1 MTSKGVS
8 SYSEQELIEQPA
20 IELFQN
26 LGWEHI
32 NALYETL
39 GPSGTLGRDNQSEII
54 LQSRLRIAFKH
65 LNSDLPPEAY
75 NLAFEELTRDR
86 SRLSMPAANRE
97 IYHLLRN
104 GIKVHIPDPEGEGEK
119 VEIVRLIDWDNHANN
134 DFLLV
139 SQFWVVG
146 EMYKRR
152 ADLIGFV
159 NGIPLLFVELKAA
172 HKQIQTAFTGNLTDY
187 KDTIPQ
193 LFWFNAFI
201 ILSNGSEAKV
211 GSITSDWGHF
221 NDWKKIN
228 SEGEEG
234 VISLETVL
242 RGTCEPIRFL
252 DILENFLLFMEV
264 RGGIIKIVPKNHQY
278 LGVNNVIKVLITTLT
293 PTLSQ
298 REREQLLAPAQ
309 GEREI
314 NYRGGYEFS
323 GLVAQARD
331 FRKEPTSAE
340 EFLWELL
347 RDRHFLGLKFRR
359 QHQIGDYIVDFY
371 CDEKRLV
378 VELDGEV
385 HDQADQF
392 QKDKMRT
399 NYLKALGFS
408 VVRLRNE
415 TVLDNPHEALKIIA
429 EAITPS
435 PIGRGKKGEG
445 AETKNRLGVF
455 WHTQGSGKSIS
466 MIFFS
471 QKVLRKV
478 LGNWTF
484 VVVTDRQ
491 ELDDQIYKTF
501 ANAGVITEGH
511 CQAESSKDL
520 RRLLTEDHRFV
531 FTLIHKFRTED
542 GSPHPVLSQR
552 DDIIV
557 ITDEAHRSQYDTL
570 ALNMRNALPKASFLA
585 FTGTPL
591 IIGEE
596 KTREVFG
603 DYVSIYNFKQS
614 VDDGATV
621 PLYYENR
628 IPELQLKDEMTFKE
642 GMDRLLEEAELDEAQ
657 ERKLEREFSREYHL
671 ITRDDRLEK
680 IAEDIVEHFTERGQP
695 GKGMVVSI
703 DKATAVKM
711 YDKVRKY
718 WKQKIE
724 RLTKQI
730 NKLEGPERQDVEKK
744 ISYMQETDMAV
755 VVSSSQNEVAE
766 LKKKGVD
773 IVPHRQRMV
782 REDLDTKF
790 KDPDDLFRL
799 VFVCAMWM
807 TGFDV
812 PSCSA
817 IYLDKPMRNHTLMQT
832 IARANR
838 VFKDKVNG
846 LIVDYVGVFRNL
858 QRALAIYGSGSGGG
872 VKPGEEPVKEK
883 AELVAMLKSAI
894 TQTVQFLKETG
905 VKVEPIIAAKGFER
919 VKLLDEAVDAVL
931 VNDTTKKRFI
941 NLSNTVNRI
950 YKAILPD
957 PEANEFVPVCALFR
971 AIQLKIEAL
980 QTEADVSEV
989 MEKVEDLLDES
1000 ITAKGYVIREPVAP
1014 YGKKKLID
1022 LSEIDFKALKKEF
1035 AKERRRMEIEKL
1047 RGAINSALEKM
1058 VRLNKTRVDYLEKF
1072 QQMIDEYNQGAA
1084 NLEEFFERLLKFV
1097 KELQEEEKRGVSE
1110 GLSEEELAVFD
1121 LITKPGMKLTKKEE
1135 GQVKSIARE
1144 LLETLKREKLVL
1156 DWRKTQATRA
1166 AVRVAVEDKLDE
1178 LPVVFTRDIYTQKCN
1193 TVYQHIFESYY
1204 GEGRSVYAVV

>member
-1 MTSKGVS
+1 MVS
-8 SYSEQELIEQPA
+8 IGYTEQELIEQPA
-20 IELFQN
+20 IELLKE

-39 GPSGTLGRDNQSEII
+39 DPSGTLGRDNQSEII
-54 LQSRLRIAFKH
+54 LQSRLRNAIKR
-65 LNSDLPPEAY
+65 LNPDLPSEAFDLVY
-75 NLAFEELTRDR
+75 EELTRDR

-97 IYHLLRN
+97 IYQLLRN
-104 GIKVHIPDPEGEGEK
+104 GIKVHLPDSEGEEEK
-119 VEIVRLIDWDNHANN
+119 VETVRLIDWDNHANN

-152 ADLIGFV
+152 ADLVGFV

-234 VISLETVL
+234 VISLETLL
-242 RGTCEPIRFL
+242 RGTCEPTRFL
-252 DILENFLLFMEV
+252 DIVENFLLFMEV
-264 RGGIIKIVPKNHQY
+264 RGGIVKIVPKNHQY
-278 LGVNNVIKVLITTLT
+278 LGVENAMAAL
-293 PTLSQ
+293 
-298 REREQLLAPAQ
+298 
-309 GEREI
+309 REI
-314 NYRGGYEFS
+314 KN
-323 GLVAQARD
+323 
-331 FRKEPTSAE
+331 RK
-340 EFLWELL
+340 
-347 RDRHFLGLKFRR
+347 G
-359 QHQIGDYIVDFY
+359 
-371 CDEKRLV
+371 
-378 VELDGEV
+378 
-385 HDQADQF
+385 
-392 QKDKMRT
+392 
-399 NYLKALGFS
+399 
-408 VVRLRNE
+408 
-415 TVLDNPHEALKIIA
+415 
-429 EAITPS
+429 
-435 PIGRGKKGEG
+435 
-445 AETKNRLGVF
+445 RLGVF

-478 LGNWTF
+478 PGNWTF
-484 VVVTDRQ
+484 VIVTDRQ
-491 ELDDQIYKTF
+491 ELDAQIYKTF

-542 GSPHPVLSQR
+542 GSPHPVLSER

-603 DYVSIYNFKQS
+603 EYVSIYNFKQS

-628 IPELQLKDEMTFKE
+628 IPELQLKDESAFKE
-642 GMDRLLEEAELDEAQ
+642 GMDRLLEEAELDEDQ
-657 ERKLEREFSREYHL
+657 EKKLEREFSREYHL

-718 WKQKIE
+718 WK
-724 RLTKQI
+724 
-730 NKLEGPERQDVEKK
+730 KK
-744 ISYMQETDMAV
+744 IDRLLKQKDRLSQPEQEEIDKKIAYMQETDMAV

-766 LKKKGVD
+766 MKKKGVD
-773 IVPHRQRMV
+773 IAPHRQRMV
-782 REDLDTKF
+782 KEDLDTKF
-790 KDPDDLFRL
+790 KDPDDKFRL

-883 AELVAMLKSAI
+883 AELVAMLRSAI
-894 TQTVQFLKETG
+894 AQAVQFLKEVG
-905 VKVEPIIAAKGFER
+905 VEVDSIIAAKGFER
-919 VKLLDEAVDAVL
+919 VKLLDQAVDRVL
-931 VNDTTKKRFI
+931 VNDNTKKRFI

-957 PEANEFVPVCALFR
+957 PEANEFVSVCALFR

-980 QTEADVSEV
+980 QPEADISLV
-989 MEKVEDLLDES
+989 MEKVEDLLDEN
-1000 ITAKGYVIREPVAP
+1000 ITARGYIIRDPVVP
-1014 YGKKKLID
+1014 YERKKLVD
-1022 LSEIDFKALKKEF
+1022 LSRIDFKALKKEF
-1035 AKERRRMEIEKL
+1035 AKERRRIEIEKL

-1058 VRLNKTRVDYLEKF
+1058 VRLNKTRVDFLEKF
-1072 QQMIDEYNQGAA
+1072 QRMIEEYNQGAV

-1097 KELQEEEKRGVSE
+1097 NELQEEEKRGVSE

-1121 LITKPGMKLTKKEE
+1121 LITKPDMKLTKKEE
-1135 GQVKSIARE
+1135 GQVKKVARE

-1166 AVRVAVEDKLDE
+1166 AVRVTVEDKLDE
-1178 LPVVFTRDIYTQKCN
+1178 LPRVFTREIYTQKCN
-1193 TVYQHIFESYY
+1193 AVYQHIFESYY
-1204 GEGRSVYAVV
+1204 GEGRSVYASHANWGQA

>member
-1 MTSKGVS
+1 MTPKGGS

-20 IELFQN
+20 IELFQK

-32 NALYETL
+32 NALHETL

-54 LQSRLRIAFKH
+54 LQSRLRIAFKR
-65 LNSDLPPEAY
+65 LNPDLPPEAY
-75 NLAFEELTRDR
+75 SLAFEELTRDR

-97 IYHLLRN
+97 IYQLLRN
-104 GIKVHIPDPEGEGEK
+104 GVKVHISDPERGGEK
-119 VEIVRLIDWDNHANN
+119 VETVRLIDWDNHANN

-139 SQFWVVG
+139 SQFWLVG

-152 ADLIGFV
+152 ADLVGFV

-172 HKQIQTAFTGNLTDY
+172 HKQIQTAFTGNLADY

-193 LFWFNAFI
+193 FFWFNAFI

-242 RGTCEPIRFL
+242 RGTCEPVRFL

-264 RGGIIKIVPKNHQY
+264 RGGVVKVVPKNHQY
-278 LGVNNVIKVLITTLT
+278 LGVEN
-293 PTLSQ
+293 
-298 REREQLLAPAQ
+298 AMA
-309 GEREI
+309 
-314 NYRGGYEFS
+314 
-323 GLVAQARD
+323 
-331 FRKEPTSAE
+331 
-340 EFLWELL
+340 
-347 RDRHFLGLKFRR
+347 
-359 QHQIGDYIVDFY
+359 
-371 CDEKRLV
+371 
-378 VELDGEV
+378 
-385 HDQADQF
+385 
-392 QKDKMRT
+392 
-399 NYLKALGFS
+399 
-408 VVRLRNE
+408 
-415 TVLDNPHEALKIIA
+415 ALKEIKN
-429 EAITPS
+429 
-435 PIGRGKKGEG
+435 RKG
-445 AETKNRLGVF
+445 RLGVF

-478 LGNWTF
+478 PGNWTF

-628 IPELQLKDEMTFKE
+628 IPELQLKDERAFKE

-657 ERKLEREFSREYHL
+657 EKKLEREFSREYHL

-680 IAEDIVEHFTERGQP
+680 IAEDIVEHFTERGQL

-724 RLTKQI
+724 RLMKQM
-730 NKLEGPERQDVEKK
+730 NKLSGPERQDVEKK
-744 ISYMQETDMAV
+744 ISYMRETDMAV

-773 IVPHRQRMV
+773 ILPHRQRMV
-782 REDLDTKF
+782 KEDLDTKF

-872 VKPGEEPVKEK
+872 VKPGEEPVKAK
-883 AELVAMLKSAI
+883 AELVAMLKTAI
-894 TQTVQFLKETG
+894 AQTVQFLKE
-905 VKVEPIIAAKGFER
+905 VCVEVEPIIAAKGFER

-980 QTEADVSEV
+980 QPEADVSEV

-1000 ITAKGYVIREPVAP
+1000 ITAKGYVIREPVTP

-1035 AKERRRMEIEKL
+1035 AKERRRIEIEKL

-1121 LITKPGMKLTKKEE
+1121 LITKPEMKLTKKEA
-1135 GQVKSIARE
+1135 GQVKKVARD
-1144 LLETLKREKLVL
+1144 LLETLKRERLVL

-1178 LPVVFTRDIYTQKCN
+1178 LPRVFTREIYTQKCN
-1193 TVYQHIFESYY
+1193 AVYQHIFESYY
-1204 GEGRSVYAVV
+1204 GEGRSVYGAA

>member
-1 MTSKGVS
+1 MASRGYT
-8 SYSEQELIEQPA
+8 EDELIEQPA
-20 IELFQN
+20 IELLKG
-26 LGWEHI
+26 LGWKHI
-32 NALYETL
+32 NALHETL
-39 GPSGTLGRDNQSEII
+39 GPFGTLGRDNQSEII
-54 LQSRLRIAFKH
+54 LQSHLRIAFKR
-65 LNSDLPPEAY
+65 LNSDLTPEAY

-86 SRLSMPAANRE
+86 SRLSMPGANRE
-97 IYHLLRN
+97 IYQLLRN
-104 GIKVHIPDPEGEGEK
+104 GVKVHIPDPEKGGEK
-119 VEIVRLIDWDNHANN
+119 VETVRLVDWNNHANN

-152 ADLIGFV
+152 ADLVGFV
-159 NGIPLLFVELKAA
+159 NGIPLLFVELKAV
-172 HKQIQTAFTGNLTDY
+172 HKQIQTAYTGNLTDY

-211 GSITSDWGHF
+211 GSITSEWGHF

-242 RGTCEPIRFL
+242 RGTCEPMRFL

-264 RGGIIKIVPKNHQY
+264 RGGIVKIVPKNHQY
-278 LGVNNVIKVLITTLT
+278 LGVENAMAALQEIK
-293 PTLSQ
+293 
-298 REREQLLAPAQ
+298 
-309 GEREI
+309 
-314 NYRGGYEFS
+314 N
-323 GLVAQARD
+323 
-331 FRKEPTSAE
+331 RK
-340 EFLWELL
+340 
-347 RDRHFLGLKFRR
+347 G
-359 QHQIGDYIVDFY
+359 
-371 CDEKRLV
+371 
-378 VELDGEV
+378 
-385 HDQADQF
+385 
-392 QKDKMRT
+392 
-399 NYLKALGFS
+399 
-408 VVRLRNE
+408 
-415 TVLDNPHEALKIIA
+415 
-429 EAITPS
+429 
-435 PIGRGKKGEG
+435 
-445 AETKNRLGVF
+445 RLGVF

-491 ELDDQIYKTF
+491 ELDGQIYKTF
-501 ANAGVITEGH
+501 ANAGIITKGH
-511 CQAESSKDL
+511 CQAGSSKDL

-552 DDIIV
+552 EDIIV

-570 ALNMRNALPKASFLA
+570 ALNMRNALPNASFLA

-596 KTREVFG
+596 KTRGVFG

-628 IPELQLKDEMTFKE
+628 IPELQLKDERAFKE

-657 ERKLEREFSREYHL
+657 EKKLEREFSREYHL

-680 IAEDIVEHFTERGQP
+680 IAEDIVEHFTERGQL

-718 WKQKIE
+718 WNRKID
-724 RLTKQI
+724 RLMKQI
-730 NKLEGPERQDVEKK
+730 SKLEWAERQDIEDK
-744 ISYMQETDMAV
+744 IAYMRETDMAV
-755 VVSSSQNEVAE
+755 VVSSSQNEAAE
-766 LKKKGVD
+766 MKKKGVD
-773 IVPHRQRMV
+773 ILPHRRRIV
-782 REDLDTKF
+782 KEDLDTKF

-883 AELVAMLKSAI
+883 AELVAMLKTAI
-894 TQTVQFLKETG
+894 TQTVEFIRKVG
-905 VKVEPIIAAKGFER
+905 VEVELIIAAKGFER
-919 VKLLDEAVDAVL
+919 VKLLDEVVNAVL
-931 VNDTTKKRFI
+931 VNDTTKRRFI
-941 NLSNTVNRI
+941 NLSNMVNRI
-950 YKAILPD
+950 FKAILPD
-957 PEANEFVPVCALFR
+957 SEANEFAPVCALFR
-971 AIQLKIEAL
+971 TIQLKIEAL
-980 QTEADVSEV
+980 QPEADISEV

-1000 ITAKGYVIREPVAP
+1000 ITAKGYVIREPVIP

-1022 LSEIDFKALKKEF
+1022 LSEIDFKALKKNF
-1035 AKERRRMEIEKL
+1035 VKERGRIEIEKL

-1058 VRLNKTRVDYLEKF
+1058 VRLNKTRV
-1072 QQMIDEYNQGAA
+1072 
-1084 NLEEFFERLLKFV
+1084 
-1097 KELQEEEKRGVSE
+1097 
-1110 GLSEEELAVFD
+1110 
-1121 LITKPGMKLTKKEE
+1121 
-1135 GQVKSIARE
+1135 
-1144 LLETLKREKLVL
+1144 
-1156 DWRKTQATRA
+1156 
-1166 AVRVAVEDKLDE
+1166 
-1178 LPVVFTRDIYTQKCN
+1178 
-1193 TVYQHIFESYY
+1193 
-1204 GEGRSVYAVV
+1204 

>member
-1 MTSKGVS
+1 MASIGYT
-8 SYSEQELIEQPA
+8 EDELIEQPA
-20 IELFQN
+20 IELLKE
-26 LGWEHI
+26 LGWKHK
-32 NALYETL
+32 NALHEIL

-65 LNSDLPPEAY
+65 LNPDLPAEAY
-75 NLAFEELTRDR
+75 NLVFEELTRDR

-97 IYHLLRN
+97 IYQLLRN
-104 GIKVHIPDPEGEGEK
+104 GIKVHLPDPEGEGEK
-119 VEIVRLIDWDNHANN
+119 VETVRLMDWDNHANN
-134 DFLLV
+134 DLLLV

-152 ADLIGFV
+152 ADLMGFV

-234 VISLETVL
+234 VISLETLL

-264 RGGIIKIVPKNHQY
+264 RGGIVKVVPKNHQY
-278 LGVNNVIKVLITTLT
+278 LGVENAMAAL
-293 PTLSQ
+293 
-298 REREQLLAPAQ
+298 
-309 GEREI
+309 REI
-314 NYRGGYEFS
+314 KN
-323 GLVAQARD
+323 
-331 FRKEPTSAE
+331 RK
-340 EFLWELL
+340 
-347 RDRHFLGLKFRR
+347 G
-359 QHQIGDYIVDFY
+359 
-371 CDEKRLV
+371 
-378 VELDGEV
+378 
-385 HDQADQF
+385 
-392 QKDKMRT
+392 
-399 NYLKALGFS
+399 
-408 VVRLRNE
+408 
-415 TVLDNPHEALKIIA
+415 
-429 EAITPS
+429 
-435 PIGRGKKGEG
+435 
-445 AETKNRLGVF
+445 RLGVF

-478 LGNWTF
+478 PGNWTF

-542 GSPHPVLSQR
+542 GSPHPALSQR

-603 DYVSIYNFKQS
+603 EYVSIYNFKQS

-628 IPELQLKDEMTFKE
+628 IPELQLKDERAFKE
-642 GMDRLLEEAELDEAQ
+642 GMDRLLEEAELDEDQ
-657 ERKLEREFSREYHL
+657 EKKLEREFSREYHL

-773 IVPHRQRMV
+773 ILPHRQRMV
-782 REDLDTKF
+782 KEDLDTKF

-883 AELVAMLKSAI
+883 AELVAMLKTAI
-894 TQTVQFLKETG
+894 AQTVQFLKEVG
-905 VKVEPIIAAKGFER
+905 VQVEPIIAAKGFER
-919 VKLLDEAVDAVL
+919 VKLLDQAVDTVL

-957 PEANEFVPVCALFR
+957 PEANKFVSVCALFR

-980 QTEADVSEV
+980 QPEADVSEV

-1000 ITAKGYVIREPVAP
+1000 ITAKGYIIREPITP

-1022 LSEIDFKALKKEF
+1022 LSEIDFNALKKEF
-1035 AKERRRMEIEKL
+1035 AKERRRIEIEKL

-1072 QQMIDEYNQGAA
+1072 QQMIDEYNQGAV

-1097 KELQEEEKRGVSE
+1097 NELQEEEKRGIAE

-1121 LITKPGMKLTKKEE
+1121 LITKPEIKLTKKEE
-1135 GQVKSIARE
+1135 GQVKKVARE

-1166 AVRVAVEDKLDE
+1166 AVRVVVEDKLDE
-1178 LPVVFTRDIYTQKCN
+1178 LPRVFTREIYTQKCN
-1193 TVYQHIFESYY
+1193 AVYQHIFESYY
-1204 GEGRSVYAVV
+1204 GEGRSVYAAAV

>member
-1 MTSKGVS
+1 
-8 SYSEQELIEQPA
+8 
-20 IELFQN
+20 
-26 LGWEHI
+26 
-32 NALYETL
+32 
-39 GPSGTLGRDNQSEII
+39 
-54 LQSRLRIAFKH
+54 
-65 LNSDLPPEAY
+65 
-75 NLAFEELTRDR
+75 
-86 SRLSMPAANRE
+86 MPAANRE
-97 IYHLLRN
+97 IYQLLRN
-104 GIKVHIPDPEGEGEK
+104 GVKVHLPDVEGEGEK
-119 VEIVRLIDWDNHANN
+119 VETVRLIDWDNHANN

-152 ADLIGFV
+152 ADLVGFV

-172 HKQIQTAFTGNLTDY
+172 HKQIQTAYTGNLTDY

-234 VISLETVL
+234 VISLETLL

-264 RGGIIKIVPKNHQY
+264 RGGIVKVVPKNHQY
-278 LGVNNVIKVLITTLT
+278 LGVENAMAAL
-293 PTLSQ
+293 
-298 REREQLLAPAQ
+298 
-309 GEREI
+309 REI
-314 NYRGGYEFS
+314 KNRRG
-323 GLVAQARD
+323 
-331 FRKEPTSAE
+331 
-340 EFLWELL
+340 
-347 RDRHFLGLKFRR
+347 
-359 QHQIGDYIVDFY
+359 
-371 CDEKRLV
+371 
-378 VELDGEV
+378 
-385 HDQADQF
+385 
-392 QKDKMRT
+392 
-399 NYLKALGFS
+399 
-408 VVRLRNE
+408 
-415 TVLDNPHEALKIIA
+415 
-429 EAITPS
+429 
-435 PIGRGKKGEG
+435 
-445 AETKNRLGVF
+445 RLGVF

-471 QKVLRKV
+471 QKVFRKV
-478 LGNWTF
+478 PGNWTF

-628 IPELQLKDEMTFKE
+628 IPELQLKDERAFKE
-642 GMDRLLEEAELDEAQ
+642 GMDRLLEEAELDEDQ
-657 ERKLEREFSREYHL
+657 EKKLEREFSREYHL

-718 WKQKIE
+718 WKQKID
-724 RLTKQI
+724 RLMKEI
-730 NKLEGPERQDVEKK
+730 SKLSGPEREDVEKK
-744 ISYMQETDMAV
+744 ISYMRETDMAV

-766 LKKKGVD
+766 MKRKGVD

-782 REDLDTKF
+782 KEDLDTKF
-790 KDPDDLFRL
+790 KDPDDKFRL

-812 PSCSA
+812 PSCSG

-883 AELVAMLKSAI
+883 AELVAMLKTAI
-894 TQTVQFLKETG
+894 AQTVQFLKEVG
-905 VKVEPIIAAKGFER
+905 VQVEPIIAAKGFER
-919 VKLLDEAVDAVL
+919 VSLLDEAVDKIL

-957 PEANEFVPVCALFR
+957 PEANEFVSVCALFR

-980 QTEADVSEV
+980 QPEADVSEV

-1000 ITAKGYVIREPVAP
+1000 ITAKGYIIREPITL

-1035 AKERRRMEIEKL
+1035 AKERRRIEIEKL

-1097 KELQEEEKRGVSE
+1097 NELQEEEKRGVSE

-1121 LITKPGMKLTKKEE
+1121 LITKPEMKLTKKEE

-1166 AVRVAVEDKLDE
+1166 AVRVVVEDKLDE
-1178 LPVVFTRDIYTQKCN
+1178 LPGVFTREIYTQKCN
-1193 TVYQHIFESYY
+1193 AVYQHIFESYY
-1204 GEGRSVYAVV
+1204 GEGRSVYAAT

>member
-1 MTSKGVS
+1 MTPKGGS
-8 SYSEQELIEQPA
+8 SYSEQELIEQPT
-20 IELFQN
+20 IEMFKK
-26 LGWEHI
+26 LGWGHI
-32 NALYETL
+32 NTLHETL

-54 LQSRLRIAFKH
+54 LQSRLRIAFKR
-65 LNSDLPPEAY
+65 LNPDLPPEAY

-97 IYHLLRN
+97 IYQLLRN
-104 GIKVHIPDPEGEGEK
+104 GVKVHIADPEGGGEK
-119 VEIVRLIDWDNHANN
+119 VETVRLVDWDNHVNN

-139 SQFWVVG
+139 SQFWLVG

-152 ADLIGFV
+152 ADLVGFV
-159 NGIPLLFVELKAA
+159 NGIPLLFVELKAS
-172 HKQIQTAFTGNLTDY
+172 HKQIQTAFTGNLADY

-264 RGGIIKIVPKNHQY
+264 RGGIVKVVPKNHQY
-278 LGVNNVIKVLITTLT
+278 LGVGNAMDAL
-293 PTLSQ
+293 
-298 REREQLLAPAQ
+298 
-309 GEREI
+309 REI
-314 NYRGGYEFS
+314 RS
-323 GLVAQARD
+323 
-331 FRKEPTSAE
+331 RK
-340 EFLWELL
+340 
-347 RDRHFLGLKFRR
+347 G
-359 QHQIGDYIVDFY
+359 
-371 CDEKRLV
+371 
-378 VELDGEV
+378 
-385 HDQADQF
+385 
-392 QKDKMRT
+392 
-399 NYLKALGFS
+399 
-408 VVRLRNE
+408 
-415 TVLDNPHEALKIIA
+415 
-429 EAITPS
+429 
-435 PIGRGKKGEG
+435 
-445 AETKNRLGVF
+445 RLGVF

-478 LGNWTF
+478 PGNWTF

-491 ELDDQIYKTF
+491 ELDKQIHKTF
-501 ANAGVITEGH
+501 TSAGVITEGH
-511 CQAESSKDL
+511 CRAENSEDL

-542 GSPHPVLSQR
+542 SSPHPVLSQR

-628 IPELQLKDEMTFKE
+628 IPELQLRDERAFKE

-657 ERKLEREFSREYHL
+657 EKKLEREFSREYHL
-671 ITRDDRLEK
+671 ITRGDRLEK
-680 IAEDIVEHFTERGQP
+680 IAEDIVEHFTERGQL

-718 WKQKIE
+718 WKQKID
-724 RLTKQI
+724 RLMKQM
-730 NKLEGPERQDVEKK
+730 NKLSGPERQDVEKK
-744 ISYMQETDMAV
+744 ISYMRETDMAV

-766 LKKKGVD
+766 MKKKGVD
-773 IVPHRQRMV
+773 IAPHRQRMV

-872 VKPGEEPVKEK
+872 VKPGEEPVKAK
-883 AELVAMLKSAI
+883 AELVAMLKTAI
-894 TQTVQFLKETG
+894 AQTVQFLKEVG
-905 VKVEPIIAAKGFER
+905 VEVEPIIAAKGFER

-980 QTEADVSEV
+980 QPEADVSEV
-989 MEKVEDLLDES
+989 MEKVEGLLDES
-1000 ITAKGYVIREPVAP
+1000 ITAKGYVIRGPVTP

-1035 AKERRRMEIEKL
+1035 AKERRRMEIERL

-1121 LITKPGMKLTKKEE
+1121 LITKPEMKLTKKEE

-1144 LLETLKREKLVL
+1144 LLETLKRERLVL

-1166 AVRVAVEDKLDE
+1166 SVRVAVEDKLDE
-1178 LPVVFTRDIYTQKCN
+1178 LPRVFTREIYTQKCN
-1193 TVYQHIFESYY
+1193 AVYQHIFESYY
-1204 GEGRSVYAVV
+1204 GEGRSVYAGA

>member
-1 MTSKGVS
+1 MTPKGGS
-8 SYSEQELIEQPA
+8 SYSEQELIELPA
-20 IELFQN
+20 IELLKK
-26 LGWEHI
+26 LGWKHI

-54 LQSRLRIAFKH
+54 LQSRLRIAFKR
-65 LNSDLPPEAY
+65 LNPDLPPEAY
-75 NLAFEELTRDR
+75 NLTFEELTRDR

-97 IYHLLRN
+97 IYQLLRN
-104 GIKVHIPDPEGEGEK
+104 GVKVHIPDPEGGGER
-119 VEIVRLIDWDNHANN
+119 VETVRLIDWDNHTNN
-134 DFLLV
+134 DFMLV
-139 SQFWVVG
+139 SQFWLVG

-152 ADLIGFV
+152 ADLVGFV

-172 HKQIQTAFTGNLTDY
+172 HKQIQTAYTGNLTDY

-264 RGGIIKIVPKNHQY
+264 RGGVVKVVPKNHQY
-278 LGVNNVIKVLITTLT
+278 LGVEN
-293 PTLSQ
+293 
-298 REREQLLAPAQ
+298 AMA
-309 GEREI
+309 
-314 NYRGGYEFS
+314 
-323 GLVAQARD
+323 
-331 FRKEPTSAE
+331 
-340 EFLWELL
+340 
-347 RDRHFLGLKFRR
+347 
-359 QHQIGDYIVDFY
+359 
-371 CDEKRLV
+371 
-378 VELDGEV
+378 
-385 HDQADQF
+385 
-392 QKDKMRT
+392 
-399 NYLKALGFS
+399 
-408 VVRLRNE
+408 
-415 TVLDNPHEALKIIA
+415 ALKEIKN
-429 EAITPS
+429 
-435 PIGRGKKGEG
+435 RKG
-445 AETKNRLGVF
+445 RLGVF
-455 WHTQGSGKSIS
+455 WHTQGSGKSIA

-478 LGNWTF
+478 PGNWTF

-501 ANAGVITEGH
+501 DSAWVITEGH

-603 DYVSIYNFKQS
+603 EYVSIYNFKQS

-628 IPELQLKDEMTFKE
+628 IPELQLKDERAFKE

-657 ERKLEREFSREYHL
+657 EKKLEREFSREYHL
-671 ITRDDRLEK
+671 ITRDNRLEK
-680 IAEDIVEHFTERGQP
+680 IAEDIVEHFTERGQL
-695 GKGMVVSI
+695 GKGMVVGI

-711 YDKVRKY
+711 YDKVQKY
-718 WKQKIE
+718 WKQKID
-724 RLTKQI
+724 RLIKQMS
-730 NKLEGPERQDVEKK
+730 KLSGPERQDVEKK
-744 ISYMQETDMAV
+744 ISYMRETDMAV

-782 REDLDTKF
+782 KEDLDTKF

-883 AELVAMLKSAI
+883 VELVAMLKTAI
-894 TQTVQFLKETG
+894 AQTVQYLMEVG

-931 VNDTTKKRFI
+931 VNDTAKKRFI

-980 QTEADVSEV
+980 QPEADVFEV

-1000 ITAKGYVIREPVAP
+1000 ITAKGYIIREPVVP
-1014 YGKKKLID
+1014 YGKKKLVD

-1047 RGAINSALEKM
+1047 RGAINSALERM

-1121 LITKPGMKLTKKEE
+1121 LITKPEMKLTKKEE

-1144 LLETLKREKLVL
+1144 LLETLKRERLVL

-1178 LPVVFTRDIYTQKCN
+1178 LPVVFTREIYTQKCN
-1193 TVYQHIFESYY
+1193 AVYQHIFESYY
-1204 GEGRSVYAVV
+1204 GEGRSVYAVA

>member
-1 MTSKGVS
+1 
-8 SYSEQELIEQPA
+8 
-20 IELFQN
+20 
-26 LGWEHI
+26 
-32 NALYETL
+32 
-39 GPSGTLGRDNQSEII
+39 
-54 LQSRLRIAFKH
+54 
-65 LNSDLPPEAY
+65 
-75 NLAFEELTRDR
+75 
-86 SRLSMPAANRE
+86 
-97 IYHLLRN
+97 
-104 GIKVHIPDPEGEGEK
+104 
-119 VEIVRLIDWDNHANN
+119 
-134 DFLLV
+134 
-139 SQFWVVG
+139 
-146 EMYKRR
+146 MYKRR
-152 ADLIGFV
+152 ADLVGFV

-172 HKQIQTAFTGNLTDY
+172 HKQIQTAYTGNLTDY

-252 DILENFLLFMEV
+252 NILENFLLFMEV
-264 RGGIIKIVPKNHQY
+264 RGGIVKVVPKNHQY
-278 LGVNNVIKVLITTLT
+278 LGVGNAMDAL
-293 PTLSQ
+293 
-298 REREQLLAPAQ
+298 
-309 GEREI
+309 REI
-314 NYRGGYEFS
+314 RS
-323 GLVAQARD
+323 
-331 FRKEPTSAE
+331 RK
-340 EFLWELL
+340 
-347 RDRHFLGLKFRR
+347 G
-359 QHQIGDYIVDFY
+359 
-371 CDEKRLV
+371 
-378 VELDGEV
+378 
-385 HDQADQF
+385 
-392 QKDKMRT
+392 
-399 NYLKALGFS
+399 
-408 VVRLRNE
+408 
-415 TVLDNPHEALKIIA
+415 
-429 EAITPS
+429 
-435 PIGRGKKGEG
+435 
-445 AETKNRLGVF
+445 RLGVF

-478 LGNWTF
+478 PGNWTF

-501 ANAGVITEGH
+501 ASAKVITEEH

-531 FTLIHKFRTED
+531 FTLIQKFRTDD

-628 IPELQLKDEMTFKE
+628 IPELQLKDERAFKE

-657 ERKLEREFSREYHL
+657 ENKLEREFSREYHL

-680 IAEDIVEHFTERGQP
+680 IAEDIVEHFTERGQL

-718 WKQKIE
+718 WKQKID
-724 RLTKQI
+724 RLMKQMS
-730 NKLEGPERQDVEKK
+730 KLSGPERQDVEKK
-744 ISYMQETDMAV
+744 ISYMRETDMAV

-766 LKKKGVD
+766 MKKKGVD
-773 IVPHRQRMV
+773 ILPHRQRMV
-782 REDLDTKF
+782 KEDLDTKF

-883 AELVAMLKSAI
+883 AELVAMLKTAI
-894 TQTVQFLKETG
+894 AQTVQFLKEVG
-905 VKVEPIIAAKGFER
+905 VEVEPIIAAKGFER
-919 VKLLDEAVDAVL
+919 VKFLDEAVDAVL

-980 QTEADVSEV
+980 QPEADVSGV

-1000 ITAKGYVIREPVAP
+1000 ITAKGYVIREPVTP

-1035 AKERRRMEIEKL
+1035 VKERRRIEIEKL
-1047 RGAINSALEKM
+1047 RGAINSFLEKM

-1121 LITKPGMKLTKKEE
+1121 LITKPEMKLTKKEE
-1135 GQVKSIARE
+1135 GQVKKVARE
-1144 LLETLKREKLVL
+1144 LLQTLKRERLVL

-1178 LPVVFTRDIYTQKCN
+1178 LPVVFTREIYTQKCN
-1193 TVYQHIFESYY
+1193 AVYQHIFESYY
-1204 GEGRSVYAVV
+1204 GEGRSVYAGV

>member
-1 MTSKGVS
+1 MASIGYT
-8 SYSEQELIEQPA
+8 EDELIEQPA
-20 IELFQN
+20 IELLKE
-26 LGWEHI
+26 LGWKHK
-32 NALYETL
+32 NALHEIL

-65 LNSDLPPEAY
+65 LNPDLPAEAY
-75 NLAFEELTRDR
+75 NLVFEELTRDR

-97 IYHLLRN
+97 IYQLLRN
-104 GIKVHIPDPEGEGEK
+104 GIKVHLPDPEGEGEK
-119 VEIVRLIDWDNHANN
+119 VETVRLMDWDNHANN
-134 DFLLV
+134 DLLLV

-152 ADLIGFV
+152 ADLVGFV

-234 VISLETVL
+234 VISLETLL

-264 RGGIIKIVPKNHQY
+264 RGGIVKVVPKNHQY
-278 LGVNNVIKVLITTLT
+278 LGVENAMAAL
-293 PTLSQ
+293 
-298 REREQLLAPAQ
+298 
-309 GEREI
+309 REI
-314 NYRGGYEFS
+314 KN
-323 GLVAQARD
+323 
-331 FRKEPTSAE
+331 RK
-340 EFLWELL
+340 
-347 RDRHFLGLKFRR
+347 G
-359 QHQIGDYIVDFY
+359 
-371 CDEKRLV
+371 
-378 VELDGEV
+378 
-385 HDQADQF
+385 
-392 QKDKMRT
+392 
-399 NYLKALGFS
+399 
-408 VVRLRNE
+408 
-415 TVLDNPHEALKIIA
+415 
-429 EAITPS
+429 
-435 PIGRGKKGEG
+435 
-445 AETKNRLGVF
+445 RLGVF

-478 LGNWTF
+478 PGNWTF

-542 GSPHPVLSQR
+542 GSPHPALSQR

-603 DYVSIYNFKQS
+603 EYVSIYNFKQS

-628 IPELQLKDEMTFKE
+628 IPELQLKDERAFKE
-642 GMDRLLEEAELDEAQ
+642 GMDRLLEEAELDEDQ
-657 ERKLEREFSREYHL
+657 EKKLEREFSREYHL

-773 IVPHRQRMV
+773 ILPHRQRMV
-782 REDLDTKF
+782 KEDLDTKF

-883 AELVAMLKSAI
+883 AELVAMLKTAI
-894 TQTVQFLKETG
+894 AQTVQFLKEVG
-905 VKVEPIIAAKGFER
+905 VQVEPIIAAKGFER
-919 VKLLDEAVDAVL
+919 VKLLDQAVDTVL

-957 PEANEFVPVCALFR
+957 PEANKFVSVCALFR

-980 QTEADVSEV
+980 QPEADVSEV

-1000 ITAKGYVIREPVAP
+1000 ITAKGYIIREPITP

-1022 LSEIDFKALKKEF
+1022 LSEIDFNALKKEF
-1035 AKERRRMEIEKL
+1035 AKERRRIEIEKL

-1072 QQMIDEYNQGAA
+1072 QQMIDEYNQGAV

-1097 KELQEEEKRGVSE
+1097 NELQEEEKRGIAE

-1121 LITKPGMKLTKKEE
+1121 LITKPEIKLTKKEE
-1135 GQVKSIARE
+1135 GQVKKVARE

-1166 AVRVAVEDKLDE
+1166 AVRVVVEDKLDE
-1178 LPVVFTRDIYTQKCN
+1178 LPRVFTREIYTQKCN
-1193 TVYQHIFESYY
+1193 AVYQHIFESYY
-1204 GEGRSVYAVV
+1204 GEGRSVYAAAV

>member
-1 MTSKGVS
+1 MTPKGGS

-20 IELFQN
+20 IEMLKK
-26 LGWEHI
+26 LGWKHI
-32 NALYETL
+32 NALHETL
-39 GPSGTLGRDNQSEII
+39 GPSGTLGRENQSEII
-54 LQSRLRIAFKH
+54 LQSHLRIAFKR
-65 LNSDLPPEAY
+65 LNSDLPSEAY
-75 NLAFEELTRDR
+75 TLAFEELTRDR

-97 IYHLLRN
+97 IYQLLRN
-104 GIKVHIPDPEGEGEK
+104 GIKVRLPDPGGDGEK
-119 VEIVRLIDWDNHANN
+119 VETVRLVDWDNHANN

-139 SQFWVVG
+139 SQFWLIG

-152 ADLIGFV
+152 ADVVGFV
-159 NGIPLLFVELKAA
+159 NGIPLLFVELKAS

-242 RGTCEPIRFL
+242 RATCEPIRFL

-264 RGGIIKIVPKNHQY
+264 RGGIVKIVPKNHQY
-278 LGVNNVIKVLITTLT
+278 LGVENAMLALSEIK
-293 PTLSQ
+293 
-298 REREQLLAPAQ
+298 
-309 GEREI
+309 
-314 NYRGGYEFS
+314 N
-323 GLVAQARD
+323 
-331 FRKEPTSAE
+331 RK
-340 EFLWELL
+340 
-347 RDRHFLGLKFRR
+347 G
-359 QHQIGDYIVDFY
+359 
-371 CDEKRLV
+371 
-378 VELDGEV
+378 
-385 HDQADQF
+385 
-392 QKDKMRT
+392 
-399 NYLKALGFS
+399 
-408 VVRLRNE
+408 
-415 TVLDNPHEALKIIA
+415 
-429 EAITPS
+429 
-435 PIGRGKKGEG
+435 
-445 AETKNRLGVF
+445 RLGVF

-478 LGNWTF
+478 PGNWTF

-552 DDIIV
+552 NDIIV

-628 IPELQLKDEMTFKE
+628 IPELQLKDEKAFKE
-642 GMDRLLEEAELDEAQ
+642 GMDRLLEEAELDKAQ
-657 ERKLEREFSREYHL
+657 EKKLEREFSREYHL

-711 YDKVRKY
+711 YDKVQKY
-718 WKQKIE
+718 WKQKID
-724 RLTKQI
+724 RLMKQI
-730 NKLEGPERQDVEKK
+730 NKLSGPEREDVEEK
-744 ISYMQETDMAV
+744 ISYMRETDMAV

-766 LKKKGVD
+766 MEKKGVD
-773 IVPHRQRMV
+773 ILPHRQRMV
-782 REDLDTKF
+782 KEDLDTKF

-858 QRALAIYGSGSGGG
+858 QKALAIYGSGSGGG

-883 AELVAMLKSAI
+883 AELVAMLKTAI
-894 TQTVQFLKETG
+894 AQTIQFLKEIG
-905 VKVEPIIAAKGFER
+905 IEAEPIIAAKGFER

-950 YKAILPD
+950 FKAILPD

-980 QTEADVSEV
+980 QPEADVSEV

-1000 ITAKGYVIREPVAP
+1000 ITAKGYIIREPVIP

-1035 AKERRRMEIEKL
+1035 AKERRRIEIEKL

-1058 VRLNKTRVDYLEKF
+1058 VRLNKTRVDYLQKF

-1121 LITKPGMKLTKKEE
+1121 LITKPEMKLTKKEE

-1178 LPVVFTRDIYTQKCN
+1178 LPRVFTREIYTQKCN
-1193 TVYQHIFESYY
+1193 AVYQHIFESYY
-1204 GEGRSVYAVV
+1204 GEGRSVYVGV

>member
-1 MTSKGVS
+1 
-8 SYSEQELIEQPA
+8 
-20 IELFQN
+20 
-26 LGWEHI
+26 
-32 NALYETL
+32 
-39 GPSGTLGRDNQSEII
+39 
-54 LQSRLRIAFKH
+54 
-65 LNSDLPPEAY
+65 
-75 NLAFEELTRDR
+75 
-86 SRLSMPAANRE
+86 MPAANRE
-97 IYHLLRN
+97 IYQLLRN
-104 GIKVHIPDPEGEGEK
+104 GVKVHIPDPEGGGEG
-119 VEIVRLIDWDNHANN
+119 VETVRLVDWDNHANN

-139 SQFWVVG
+139 SQFWLVG

-152 ADLIGFV
+152 ADLVGFV

-172 HKQIQTAFTGNLTDY
+172 HKQIRTAYTGNLTDY

-211 GSITSDWGHF
+211 GSITSEWGHF

-234 VISLETVL
+234 VISLETLL

-264 RGGIIKIVPKNHQY
+264 RGGVVKVVPKNHQY
-278 LGVNNVIKVLITTLT
+278 LGVENAMSAL
-293 PTLSQ
+293 
-298 REREQLLAPAQ
+298 
-309 GEREI
+309 REI
-314 NYRGGYEFS
+314 KN
-323 GLVAQARD
+323 
-331 FRKEPTSAE
+331 RK
-340 EFLWELL
+340 
-347 RDRHFLGLKFRR
+347 G
-359 QHQIGDYIVDFY
+359 
-371 CDEKRLV
+371 
-378 VELDGEV
+378 
-385 HDQADQF
+385 
-392 QKDKMRT
+392 
-399 NYLKALGFS
+399 
-408 VVRLRNE
+408 
-415 TVLDNPHEALKIIA
+415 
-429 EAITPS
+429 
-435 PIGRGKKGEG
+435 
-445 AETKNRLGVF
+445 RLGVF

-478 LGNWTF
+478 PGNWTF

-491 ELDDQIYKTF
+491 ELDGQIYRTF
-501 ANAGVITEGH
+501 DSAGVITEGH

-628 IPELQLKDEMTFKE
+628 IPELQLNDERAFKE

-657 ERKLEREFSREYHL
+657 EKKLEREFSREYHL
-671 ITRDDRLEK
+671 ITRDNRLEK
-680 IAEDIVEHFTERGQP
+680 IAEDIVEHFTERGQL
-695 GKGMVVSI
+695 GKGMVVGI

-718 WKQKIE
+718 WKQKID
-724 RLTKQI
+724 RLMKQM
-730 NKLEGPERQDVEKK
+730 NKLSGPERQDVEKK
-744 ISYMQETDMAV
+744 ISYMRETDMAV

-782 REDLDTKF
+782 KEDLDTKF

-872 VKPGEEPVKEK
+872 VKPGEEPVKAK
-883 AELVAMLKSAI
+883 AELVAMLKTAI
-894 TQTVQFLKETG
+894 AQTIQFLKEVG

-980 QTEADVSEV
+980 QPETDVSEV

-1000 ITAKGYVIREPVAP
+1000 ITAKGYIIREPVVP
-1014 YGKKKLID
+1014 YGKKKLVD

-1047 RGAINSALEKM
+1047 RGAINSALERM

-1121 LITKPGMKLTKKEE
+1121 LITKPEMKLTKKEE

-1144 LLETLKREKLVL
+1144 LLETLKRERLVL

-1166 AVRVAVEDKLDE
+1166 SVRVTVEDKLDE
-1178 LPVVFTRDIYTQKCN
+1178 LPVVFTREIYTQKCN
-1193 TVYQHIFESYY
+1193 AVYQHIFESYY
-1204 GEGRSVYAVV
+1204 GEGRSVYAAV

>member
-1 MTSKGVS
+1 MTPKGGFP
-8 SYSEQELIEQPA
+8 YSEQELIEQPA
-20 IELFQN
+20 IELLKK
-26 LGWEHI
+26 LGWSHI
-32 NALYETL
+32 NALHETL
-39 GPSGTLGRDNQSEII
+39 GLSGTLARDNQSEII
-54 LQSRLRIAFKH
+54 LQSRLRIAFKR
-65 LNSDLPPEAY
+65 LNPDLPPEAY
-75 NLAFEELTRDR
+75 DLTFEELTRDR

-97 IYHLLRN
+97 IYQLLRN
-104 GIKVHIPDPEGEGEK
+104 GVKVHIPNPEGGEEK
-119 VEIVRLIDWDNHANN
+119 VETVRLVDWDNHANN

-139 SQFWVVG
+139 SQFWLVG

-152 ADLIGFV
+152 ADLVGFV

-172 HKQIQTAFTGNLTDY
+172 HKQIQTAYTGNLTDY

-211 GSITSDWGHF
+211 GSLTSEWGHF

-264 RGGIIKIVPKNHQY
+264 RGGVVKVVPKNHQY
-278 LGVNNVIKVLITTLT
+278 LGVENAMEAL
-293 PTLSQ
+293 
-298 REREQLLAPAQ
+298 
-309 GEREI
+309 REI
-314 NYRGGYEFS
+314 KN
-323 GLVAQARD
+323 
-331 FRKEPTSAE
+331 RK
-340 EFLWELL
+340 
-347 RDRHFLGLKFRR
+347 G
-359 QHQIGDYIVDFY
+359 
-371 CDEKRLV
+371 
-378 VELDGEV
+378 
-385 HDQADQF
+385 
-392 QKDKMRT
+392 
-399 NYLKALGFS
+399 
-408 VVRLRNE
+408 
-415 TVLDNPHEALKIIA
+415 
-429 EAITPS
+429 
-435 PIGRGKKGEG
+435 
-445 AETKNRLGVF
+445 RLGVF

-478 LGNWTF
+478 TGNWTF
-484 VVVTDRQ
+484 VIVTDRQ

-511 CQAESSKDL
+511 CQAENSKDL

-542 GSPHPVLSQR
+542 GSPHPVLSPR
-552 DDIIV
+552 DDVIV

-570 ALNMRNALPKASFLA
+570 ALNMRNALPNASFLA

-614 VDDGATV
+614 IDDGATV

-628 IPELQLKDEMTFKE
+628 IPELQLKDERAFKE
-642 GMDRLLEEAELDEAQ
+642 GMDRLLEEAELDAAQ
-657 ERKLEREFSREYHL
+657 EKKLEREFSREYHL

-718 WKQKIE
+718 WKQKID
-724 RLTKQI
+724 RLTK
-730 NKLEGPERQDVEKK
+730 KVGRLSGPERQDVEQK

-755 VVSSSQNEVAE
+755 VVSSSQNEVPE
-766 LKKKGVD
+766 MKKKGVD
-773 IVPHRQRMV
+773 ILPHRQRIV
-782 REDLDTKF
+782 KEDLDTKF
-790 KDPDDLFRL
+790 KDPDDKFRL

-812 PSCSA
+812 PSCST

-838 VFKDKVNG
+838 VFRDKING

-872 VKPGEEPVKEK
+872 LKPGEEPVKEK
-883 AELVAMLKSAI
+883 AELVAMLKTAVA
-894 TQTVQFLKETG
+894 QTVQFLKEVG

-919 VKLLDEAVDAVL
+919 VKLLDKAVDAVL
-931 VNDTTKKRFI
+931 VNDTSKKQFT
-941 NLSNTVNRI
+941 NFSNTVNRI

-957 PEANEFVPVCALFR
+957 PDANEFVPICALFR
-971 AIQLKIEAL
+971 AIQMKIEAL
-980 QTEADVSEV
+980 QPEADVSEI

-1000 ITAKGYVIREPVAP
+1000 ITAKGYVIREPVTP
-1014 YGKKKLID
+1014 YGKQKLID
-1022 LSEIDFKALKKEF
+1022 LSEIDFKALKKQF
-1035 AKERRRMEIEKL
+1035 AKERRRIEIEKL
-1047 RGAINSALEKM
+1047 RGAINSVLETM
-1058 VRLNKTRVDYLEKF
+1058 VRLNKTRVDYLERF
-1072 QQMIDEYNQGAA
+1072 QRMIDEYNQGAA
-1084 NLEEFFERLLKFV
+1084 NLEEFFDRLLKFV
-1097 KELQEEEKRGVSE
+1097 KELQEEDKRGVSE

-1121 LITKPGMKLTKKEE
+1121 LITKPDMKLTKKEDV
-1135 GQVKSIARE
+1135 QVKKVAKE
-1144 LLETLKREKLVL
+1144 LLQTLRREKLVL

-1166 AVRVAVEDKLDE
+1166 AVRVTVEDKLDE
-1178 LPVVFTRDIYTQKCN
+1178 LPKVFTREIYAKKCDA
-1193 TVYQHIFESYY
+1193 VYQHVFENYY
-1204 GEGRSVYAVV
+1204 GEGRSVYMSQVSHSL

>member
-1 MTSKGVS
+1 MTPQGGS
-8 SYSEQELIEQPA
+8 SYSEQELIELPA
-20 IELFQN
+20 IEMLKK
-26 LGWEHI
+26 LGWGHI
-32 NALYETL
+32 NALHETL
-39 GPSGTLGRDNQSEII
+39 GPSGTLGRDNQSEVI
-54 LQSRLRIAFKH
+54 LQSRLRNAFH
-65 LNSDLPPEAY
+65 RLNPALPPEAY

-86 SRLSMPAANRE
+86 SRVSMPAANRE
-97 IYHLLRN
+97 IYQLLRN
-104 GIKVHIPDPEGEGEK
+104 GIKVHLPDPEGGGEK
-119 VEIVRLIDWDNHANN
+119 VETVRLMDWDNHTNN

-139 SQFWVVG
+139 SQFWLMG
-146 EMYKRR
+146 EMYKKR
-152 ADLIGFV
+152 ADLVGFV
-159 NGIPLLFVELKAA
+159 NGIPLLFVELKAS
-172 HKQIQTAFTGNLTDY
+172 HKQIQTAFTCNLTDY
-187 KDTIPQ
+187 KDTVPQ

-242 RGTCEPIRFL
+242 RGTCDPIRFL

-264 RGGIIKIVPKNHQY
+264 RGGIVKVVPKNHQY
-278 LGVNNVIKVLITTLT
+278 LGVENAMDALQEIKK
-293 PTLSQ
+293 
-298 REREQLLAPAQ
+298 
-309 GEREI
+309 
-314 NYRGGYEFS
+314 
-323 GLVAQARD
+323 
-331 FRKEPTSAE
+331 RK
-340 EFLWELL
+340 
-347 RDRHFLGLKFRR
+347 G
-359 QHQIGDYIVDFY
+359 
-371 CDEKRLV
+371 
-378 VELDGEV
+378 
-385 HDQADQF
+385 
-392 QKDKMRT
+392 
-399 NYLKALGFS
+399 
-408 VVRLRNE
+408 
-415 TVLDNPHEALKIIA
+415 
-429 EAITPS
+429 
-435 PIGRGKKGEG
+435 
-445 AETKNRLGVF
+445 RLGVF

-471 QKVLRKV
+471 QKVLRKIP
-478 LGNWTF
+478 GNWTF

-501 ANAGVITEGH
+501 ASAGAITEGH

-542 GSPHPVLSQR
+542 GSPHPILSQR

-570 ALNMRNALPKASFLA
+570 ALNMRNALPNASFLA

-591 IIGEE
+591 IVGEQ

-603 DYVSIYNFKQS
+603 AYVSIYNFKQS

-628 IPELQLKDEMTFKE
+628 IPELQLKDETAFKE

-657 ERKLEREFSREYHL
+657 EKKLEREFSREYHL

-680 IAEDIVEHFTERGQP
+680 IADDIVEHFTERGQR

-718 WKQKIE
+718 WNKKME
-724 RLTKQI
+724 RLAKQMG
-730 NKLEGPERQDVEKK
+730 KLEGTERESMRDKLA
-744 ISYMQETDMAV
+744 YMWETDMAV
-755 VVSSSQNEVAE
+755 VVSSSQNEAPE
-766 LKKKGVD
+766 MKKKGVD
-773 IVPHRQRMV
+773 ILPHRQRMV
-782 REDLDTKF
+782 KEDLDTKF
-790 KDPDDLFRL
+790 KDPDDKFRL

-812 PSCSA
+812 PSCST
-817 IYLDKPMRNHTLMQT
+817 IYLDKPMRNHTLMQA

-858 QRALAIYGSGSGGG
+858 QRALAIYGSDSGGG

-883 AELVAMLKSAI
+883 AELVAMLKTAI
-894 TQTVQFLKETG
+894 TQTVQFLTEAG
-905 VKVEPIIAAKGFER
+905 VEVKQIIAAKGFER
-919 VKLLDEAVDAVL
+919 VKLLDEAVDKLL

-941 NLSNTVNRI
+941 NLSNTVSRI
-950 YKAILPD
+950 FKAILPD
-957 PEANEFVPVCALFR
+957 PEANEFVPVCSLFR
-971 AIQLKIEAL
+971 AIQWKIEAL
-980 QTEADVSEV
+980 QPEADVSKV
-989 MEKVEDLLDES
+989 MEKVEGLLDES
-1000 ITAKGYVIREPVAP
+1000 ITAKGYIIREPVVP
-1014 YGKKKLID
+1014 YGKKKLVD
-1022 LSEIDFKALKKEF
+1022 LTKIDFKALKREF
-1035 AKERRRMEIEKL
+1035 GKERRRIEIEKL
-1047 RGAINSALEKM
+1047 RGAINATLEKM

-1072 QQMIDEYNQGAA
+1072 QRMIDEYNQGAA
-1084 NLEEFFERLLKFV
+1084 NLEEFFDRLMKFAR
-1097 KELQEEEKRGVSE
+1097 ELQEEDKRGVSE

-1121 LITKPGMKLTKKEE
+1121 LITKPEMKITKKEE
-1135 GQVKSIARE
+1135 GQVKKVARE
-1144 LLETLKREKLVL
+1144 LLDRLKREKLVL

-1178 LPVVFTRDIYTQKCN
+1178 LPEVFTREIYTQKCN
-1193 TVYQHIFESYY
+1193 VVYQHIFESYY
-1204 GEGRSVYAVV
+1204 GEGRSVYAGA